1 MVAKKGQKQQRQ
13 KQAPVTKKA
22 VEVVVAPPA
31 PPTNEELAKL
41 YEAPAHSFHL
51 NKAKDTAFLKV
62 TLHKIPP
69 QFIVFEATPTHILVH
84 TLKFTRKLF
93 LFKAYPEGKKAV
105 IIGEPE
111 AEFDCGILRARFTLE
126 VEEGDQNK
134 ETSEVVAEETV
145 VVAADQSALKKR
157 PRSRVEAPAAVVNA
171 APASKR
177 QKVSEKTE
185 AVVEDQTVKKT
196 TKATSSTTK
205 KTVGKKEAVIA
216 VAPTEVP
223 DLEDLEELADAQM
236 LVHSEES
243 STGDDV
249 DQLLLDTSA
258 PLPKKKKFSTVTDQL
273 SILEQVNEVEDVRRN
288 RKVAKEEAKLAWSS
302 SIQKVKDTRKKVK
315 QDKREAIRKM
325 LIQQE
330 AEKAELKKEKKKEK
344 KKAIE
349 TVKKVVAPVVHEA
362 PKTPEVIKP
371 EAVVAEP
378 ETPAE
383 DQPKKS
389 ILKRGGASPA
399 AKSVKFSPKVMVKPI
414 PKVKKPDTAMNRQM
428 MKLIARQLAV
438 SMAPGSAAAGAPVKK
453 VAAKKKTARK

>member
-13 KQAPVTKKA
+13 KQASVTKKV
-22 VEVVVAPPA
+22 VEVVMAPPA

-41 YEAPAHSFHL
+41 HETPAHSLHL

-69 QFIVFEATPTHILVH
+69 KFIVFEATPTHILVH

-93 LFKAYPEGKKAV
+93 LFKAYPEGKRAV
-105 IIGEPE
+105 IVGEPE

-134 ETSEVVAEETV
+134 ETSEVADETV

-157 PRSRVEAPAAVVNA
+157 PRSRVEPPTAAVNA

-196 TKATSSTTK
+196 TKTTTTTTASAASTTTTK
-205 KTVGKKEAVIA
+205 KTAGKKGAAVVA

-223 DLEDLEELADAQM
+223 DLEDLEQLADAQM
-236 LVHSEES
+236 LVHSDEP
-243 STGDDV
+243 STGDEA
-249 DQLLLDTSA
+249 DQDLLASSA

-315 QDKREAIRKM
+315 QDKHEAIRKM

-330 AEKAELKKEKKKEK
+330 AEKSELKKEKKKEK
-344 KKAIE
+344 KKLIE
-349 TVKKVVAPVVHEA
+349 GVKKVVAPVAQEA
-362 PKTPEVIKP
+362 PKKPEAIKP
-371 EAVVAEP
+371 EPAVAEP
-378 ETPAE
+378 DTPTE

-438 SMAPGSAAAGAPVKK
+438 SMAPG
-453 VAAKKKTARK
+453 